1 MCMGKASNLQIAKIK
16 PLSVAFFANVLL
28 ILVRCCL
35 ENVAYIKTCVE
46 KKTKKPSMNIQ
57 RNQPWS
63 NSYDFHFLVSL

>member
-16 PLSVAFFANVLL
+16 PLGVAFFANVLL

-46 KKTKKPSMNIQ
+46 KKPKKPSMNIQ

>member
-16 PLSVAFFANVLL
+16 PLGVAFFANVLL
-28 ILVRCCL
+28 ILVHCCL
-35 ENVAYIKTCVE
+35 KNVAYIKTCVE

-63 NSYDFHFLVSL
+63 SSYDLHFLNSL